1 MSVVEAAAQLSCRHH
16 CRCQA
21 VCSPA
26 HWYPPPLV
34 QTINDHP
41 GEWLMSYGIK
51 GPIKLKLIK
60 SAATQVGCM
69 EGACIPGW

>member
-1 MSVVEAAAQLSCRHH
+1 
-16 CRCQA
+16 
-21 VCSPA
+21 
-26 HWYPPPLV
+26 
-34 QTINDHP
+34 
-41 GEWLMSYGIK
+41 MSYGIK